1 MVSKKRTG
9 MMERFRSIVRYLAA
23 GVMILAL
30 TACSKHSGSEQAGSA
45 MSERQRDSAIAKSRL
60 PGAGTVGKAL
70 AASDSAAARAA
81 RADSL
86 YR

>member
-1 MVSKKRTG
+1 MLVKI
-9 MMERFRSIVRYLAA
+9 RSMAPLLAA
-23 GVMILAL
+23 GAMVLAF
-30 TACSKHSGSEQAGSA
+30 ASCSKRSDADRPRPA
-45 MSERQRDSAIAKSRL
+45 MSERARDSAIAKSRL

-70 AASDSAAARAA
+70 AASDSAWARAA

>member
-1 MVSKKRTG
+1 MAPVLT
-9 MMERFRSIVRYLAA
+9 A

-30 TACSKHSGSEQAGSA
+30 AACSKHSGDDRARPV
-45 MSERQRDSAIAKSRL
+45 MSERQRDSSIAKSRL

-70 AASDSAAARAA
+70 AVSDSASARAA

>member
-1 MVSKKRTG
+1 MARL
-9 MMERFRSIVRYLAA
+9 LAA

-30 TACSKHSGSEQAGSA
+30 AACSKHSDADRSRPA
-45 MSERQRDSAIAKSRL
+45 MSERQRDSSIAKSFL

-70 AASDSAAARAA
+70 AASDSASARAA

>member
-1 MVSKKRTG
+1 MRG
-9 MMERFRSIVRYLAA
+9 RFRLMARLLAA

-30 TACSKHSGSEQAGSA
+30 AACSKHSGADGSSPA
-45 MSERQRDSAIAKSRL
+45 VSERQRDSAIAKSPL
-60 PGAGTVGKAL
+60 PGAGTVGRAL
-70 AASDSAAARAA
+70 AASDSASARAA